1 MPPLERR
8 SLERVDA
15 RLRSH
20 TKTIGQRIEQDLES
34 QSPLATVHYDACD
47 KRASRVVSLSLVRYR
62 TNGYSVPMAYEH
74 RDALLRGY
82 VDRVV
87 INNVIY
93 EWVVSRG

>member
-1 MPPLERR
+1 M
-8 SLERVDA
+8 
-15 RLRSH
+15 
-20 TKTIGQRIEQDLES
+20 
-34 QSPLATVHYDACD
+34 
-47 KRASRVVSLSLVRYR
+47 VSLSLVRYR
-62 TNGYSVPMAYEH
+62 TNDYSVPVAYEH